1 MDRRGV
7 EPRLPRPPEE
17 GRASMESRNKNRFQE
32 ALKENFNVVGLSTVA
47 ALSMATLNPLPLL
60 VGLVVEAAYLL
71 FVPDSKWYEQ
81 RLSRRHDSEVEQ
93 RRRKLKEQVFQ
104 KLRPEMQDR
113 FSRLEETRAQLDSQ
127 GPVDQTWFREVLRKL
142 DYLLEKFLLFASK
155 EVEFRTYLQS
165 VLAEIRNERQRGKS
179 PRLAD
184 FDIEVVDRRHGNR
197 GKVKV
202 NDAAAAARDLPN
214 DPSDRWV
221 QTTVEEIQAH
231 YQQEMDSLQTQAQR
245 EQDENTRAVIEKR
258 HDVLRRRSEGVG
270 KIGRILVNLNHQLKL
285 LEDTFGLINDEIR
298 ARSPEQVLSDIEDVV
313 YQTDSMTRLLEEMA
327 PYESMIAR
335 LGG

>member
-1 MDRRGV
+1 
-7 EPRLPRPPEE
+7 
-17 GRASMESRNKNRFQE
+17 MESRNKNRFQE
-32 ALKENFNVVGLSTVA
+32 ALKENLNVVGLSTAA

-60 VGLVVEAAYLL
+60 VGLVAEAAYLL

-81 RLSRRHDSEVEQ
+81 RLSLRHDAEIEL
-93 RRRKLKEQVFQ
+93 RRRKLKEQVFE

-113 FSRLEETRAQLDSQ
+113 FARLEDTRIQLVGQ

-142 DYLLEKFLLFASK
+142 DYLLEKFLLFGSK

-165 VLAEIRNERQRGKS
+165 VLAEIRNERQRGKG
-179 PRLAD
+179 PRLSD
-184 FDIEVVDRRHGNR
+184 FQIEVVDRRAGSR
-197 GKVKV
+197 GKVKAS
-202 NDAAAAARDLPN
+202 DGAARDLPA

-221 QTTVEEIQAH
+221 QNTVEEIQGH
-231 YQQEMDSLQTQAQR
+231 YQQEMDGLGAQAER
-245 EQDENTRAVIEKR
+245 EQDVNTRAVIEKR
-258 HDVLRRRSEGVG
+258 QDVLRRRHEGVG
-270 KIGRILVNLNHQLKL
+270 KIGRILVNLNHQLRL

-313 YQTDSMTRLLEEMA
+313 YQTDTMTRLLEEMA

-335 LGG
+335 LGT